1 VRYVHLL
8 ELLDGDRQLG
18 IGRGEAAEAGGE
30 GPAGLGASSPVFL
43 GGCAPR
49 GYAPAQPGR
58 EAPLPR
64 RLQHHTRWSALFP
77 ADGEARMFE
86 LTSARPLPRVY
97 RSAATGRFAET
108 PTRPAQLHGPV
119 ADRLPRHRTGCW
131 LLRDGR
137 IAAARANRHRLV
149 PARLD
154 GGVISVHCL
163 ARGRALHHS
172 GLVVG
177 F

>member
-1 VRYVHLL
+1 MRSGNPSRPSSSNRSIATLL
-8 ELLDGDRQLG
+8 QPTDCVNRS
-18 IGRGEAAEAGGE
+18 A
-30 GPAGLGASSPVFL
+30 
-43 GGCAPR
+43 

-163 ARGRALHHS
+163 A
-172 GLVVG
+172 
-177 F
+177 